1 MLPGIHFL
9 APLSCA
15 KQHSAGGGDQYLANV
30 LPAEKIIPRLEL
42 YESLFWLPR
51 TSGSDVGSAPV
62 TGSSSNLESEE
73 TMCLSLIHI

>member
-1 MLPGIHFL
+1 MKNEKKERPE
-9 APLSCA
+9 PS
-15 KQHSAGGGDQYLANV
+15 QYSANV
-30 LPAEKIIPRLEL
+30 SPAGKITPRSEL

-73 TMCLSLIHI
+73 TMWLRAQYICNRPGLIN